1 MFQSLNQAFLAC
13 LRLFLQ
19 FRLGYARLTLRSV
32 TAGTADGGP
41 ASAAGPTLLEPGPLV
56 HGDTWRNGC
65 GAQPGTL
72 KLPPRIRGRV
82 GLVFFSAQH
91 SQRAGCSTVAP
102 FIMFN
107 YILIIRFQLALVLIA
122 QSKETSIAS
131 KPTTL
136 RLCKNSSI
144 VCLSIINIFIQF

>member
-65 GAQPGTL
+65 GARPGTL
-72 KLPPRIRGRV
+72 KLPPRILVVQGSGRA
-82 GLVFFSAQH
+82 GFFFSTALPAGRMQH
-91 SQRAGCSTVAP
+91 CSTFYNV
-102 FIMFN
+102 
-107 YILIIRFQLALVLIA
+107 
-122 QSKETSIAS
+122 
-131 KPTTL
+131 
-136 RLCKNSSI
+136 
-144 VCLSIINIFIQF
+144 